1 MKYTNSILLFVK
13 IATVIYFVIVLVNLI
28 LPVLSDSVLNFNLFT
43 VVMLIIW
50 TVAELSSR
58 GYIKKV
64 VSTVD
69 DKIVYDTVLPVVF
82 PTIVRLAEFGWF
94 FLRHRSEFRIGVFC
108 ADVALD
114 IVFVGI
120 LLLDKSHYYYE
131 AVESEDSQ
139 NDDNQ

>member
-28 LPVLSDSVLNFNLFT
+28 LPVLSGSVLNFNLFT

-69 DKIVYDTVLPVVF
+69 DKIAHKQYNLKLAHHKCKQCQVTDTHLVLQ
-82 PTIVRLAEFGWF
+82 
-94 FLRHRSEFRIGVFC
+94 SN
-108 ADVALD
+108 
-114 IVFVGI
+114 
-120 LLLDKSHYYYE
+120 Y
-131 AVESEDSQ
+131 
-139 NDDNQ
+139 